1 MENKKREEDFRKQL
15 EMAKA
20 AEAAK

>member
-1 MENKKREEDFRKQL
+1 MENKKREEEFAKQL